1 MTLVELC
8 EPAFQY
14 VCKINRLGRAG
25 GTASPR
31 MVRDELRALI
41 ADIKAKAEKENLG
54 PQFEKIEL
62 PVIFFVDEMIRESKL
77 AASWGMGGGWRD
89 LAEDRREL
97 AGGQKFFD
105 ILEETLLES
114 GESANQRLAVFYT
127 MIGLGFT
134 GFYATDPSHLRRK
147 TREIAARVRGLV
159 DADQTGRICPD
170 TYENVDTRMLTQPP
184 ARKLMAWVVV
194 LITMVAV
201 LVASY
206 IYTSYSATRDIGE
219 QLQKVIDAAPKTPV
233 VSK

>member
-25 GTASPR
+25 GVASPR

-62 PVIFFVDEMIRESKL
+62 PLIFFVDEMIRESKL

-114 GESANQRLAVFYT
+114 GDGANHRLAVFYT

-194 LITMVAV
+194 LVTMVVV
-201 LVASY
+201 LAASY
-206 IYTSYSATRDIGE
+206 YFTSRSSTKELGTVFQRI
-219 QLQKVIDAAPKTPV
+219 IDAPSKDTPPPK
-233 VSK
+233 